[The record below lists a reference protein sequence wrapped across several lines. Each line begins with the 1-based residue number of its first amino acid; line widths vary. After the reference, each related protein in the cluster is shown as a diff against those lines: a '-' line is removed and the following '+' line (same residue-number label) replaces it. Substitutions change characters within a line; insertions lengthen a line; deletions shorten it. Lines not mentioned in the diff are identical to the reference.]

1 MSDVTRW
8 ELKSEAVNIV
18 KSGFVGPSTVDPS
31 FMWTEKDKQGHTQW
45 EKLQKFAAEG
55 WELVSV
61 TPVTTAPASSQTFTL
76 LYTFKRPLP

>member
-1 MSDVTRW
+1 MSNITRW
-8 ELKSEAVNIV
+8 ELKSEPVSIM
-18 KSGFVGPSTVDPS
+18 KSGFVSPPTVDPS

-45 EKLQKFAAEG
+45 ENLQKLAAEG

-61 TPVTTAPASSQTFTL
+61 TPITTAPNHSQTFTL